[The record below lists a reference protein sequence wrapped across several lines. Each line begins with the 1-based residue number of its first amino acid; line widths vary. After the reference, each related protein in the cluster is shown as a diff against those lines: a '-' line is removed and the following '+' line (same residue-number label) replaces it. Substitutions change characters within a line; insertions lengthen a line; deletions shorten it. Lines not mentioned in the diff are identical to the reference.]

1 MDPGK
6 SVDHSVLM
14 DASGIEADLQWAQ
27 HLVSTWVSSDKAQQW
42 TQAGAEIVE
51 TGICS
56 PELGSKMAG

>member
-14 DASGIEADLQWAQ
+14 DASGIEVDLRWAQ

-42 TQAGAEIVE
+42 PQAGAEIVE
-51 TGICS
+51 TGIGS